1 MEDWYKRL
9 RINTLTLVKQGFT
22 REEIFY
28 IPLTEIQDYIRI
40 LNNNIEEEQNEIDRM
55 KAESNSSNSSNDLKM
70 AGNTMPGNMFYPLT
84 FPPIFCKIS
93 IGIFPVPLSGLV
105 HRRRLFI
112 YASPLRSMVALASS
126 AAII

>member
-1 MEDWYKRL
+1 MKDWYKRL

-55 KAESNSSNSSNDLKM
+55 KAESNSSNNVNDLKM
-70 AGNTMPGNMFYPLT
+70 AGNTMPGNMF
-84 FPPIFCKIS
+84 
-93 IGIFPVPLSGLV
+93 
-105 HRRRLFI
+105 
-112 YASPLRSMVALASS
+112 
-126 AAII
+126 

>member
-28 IPLTEIQDYIRI
+28 MPLTEIQDYIRI

-55 KAESNSSNSSNDLKM
+55 KAESGSSNNINDLKM
-70 AGNTMPGNMFYPLT
+70 AGNTMPGNMF
-84 FPPIFCKIS
+84 
-93 IGIFPVPLSGLV
+93 
-105 HRRRLFI
+105 
-112 YASPLRSMVALASS
+112 
-126 AAII
+126 

>member
-28 IPLTEIQDYIRI
+28 MPLTEIQDYIRI

-55 KAESNSSNSSNDLKM
+55 KAESGSSNNSNDLKM
-70 AGNTMPGNMFYPLT
+70 AGNTMPGNMF
-84 FPPIFCKIS
+84 
-93 IGIFPVPLSGLV
+93 
-105 HRRRLFI
+105 
-112 YASPLRSMVALASS
+112 
-126 AAII
+126 